1 MSNTINA
8 NGMSV
13 YCNGFIQSAAK
24 NRFVGKSVTGNKDIN
39 VENKTDFISAIK
51 NKSEVYSAN
60 EVKSTDSGFEDELKA
75 KYPGAYFNVMD
86 TSRIDHGLWGRNDYP
101 WDAYF
106 SEPANSS
113 VLNWTPTGAEPSMQ
127 DSSVVSKINSIAG
140 KLAVVVPP
148 ELERK
153 MQNDEE
159 LAQKV
164 MDRVDG
170 FISKYYRADA
180 NQGFLITFDE
190 NGEIGESCIVCEGR
204 MTVSSSEFVEER
216 KARERKSAEYERI
229 AEENAI
235 KRRMIEKERV
245 EKEYKTTGISKAILS
260 YSNAGIIE

>member
-1 MSNTINA
+1 MDISSLGGVASAYSYANQIRNKQVTSSGFTGCIKDVSNT
-8 NGMSV
+8 
-13 YCNGFIQSAAK
+13 GFIS
-24 NRFVGKSVTGNKDIN
+24 TI
-39 VENKTDFISAIK
+39 NKT
-51 NKSEVYSAN
+51 VYSAN
-60 EVKSTDSGFEDELKA
+60 DTEGTDLAFKDELKA
-75 KYPGAYFNVMD
+75 KYPGAHFNVMD

-127 DSSVVSKINSIAG
+127 DPSVVSKINSITG
-140 KLAVVVPP
+140 KLAVVIPP
-148 ELERK
+148 ELESK

-170 FISKYYRADA
+170 FISKYYRPDA

-204 MTVSSSEFVEER
+204 MTVSSSEFIEER

-229 AEENAI
+229 AKENAI
-235 KRRMIEKERV
+235 KRKIIEKERV
-245 EKEYKTTGISKAILS
+245 EKEYKTTEISKAILS